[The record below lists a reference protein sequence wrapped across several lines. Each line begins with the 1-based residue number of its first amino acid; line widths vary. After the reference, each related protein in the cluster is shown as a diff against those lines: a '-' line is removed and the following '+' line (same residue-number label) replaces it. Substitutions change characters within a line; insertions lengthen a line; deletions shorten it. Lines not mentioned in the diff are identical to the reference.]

1 LAAQNSLDVT
11 TKQTGGDLGWFSRG
25 ELLQKSVEDS
35 AFSLKVNEI
44 SAPVKSDLGYHI
56 IQTLERVK
64 DRPIDPETRFRLSK
78 EAFERWV
85 ASLYRTAHVEKFP
98 NGRS

>member
-1 LAAQNSLDVT
+1 
-11 TKQTGGDLGWFSRG
+11 
-25 ELLQKSVEDS
+25 LLQKAVEDS
-35 AFSLKVNEI
+35 AFSLPVNQL

-64 DRPIDPETRFRLSK
+64 DRPIDPETRFKLSK

-85 ASLYRTAHVEKFP
+85 ESLYKTARIQKFP